1 MAAPRLVS
9 EIEPGRFLTG
19 SLFSRLHVNDHDQFE
34 VDVVVENAGGE
45 LIGIEVKLAASIKEG
60 DLRGLKRLDSI
71 AGGQLKLGVI
81 LYDGTERLPLGD
93 RL

>member
-1 MAAPRLVS
+1 LSLVAFS
-9 EIEPGRFLTG
+9 PAHYFPGCTDA
-19 SLFSRLHVNDHDQFE
+19 FSRLHVNDHDRFE

-45 LIGIEVKLAASIKEG
+45 LIGIEVKSAASIKEG

-71 AGGQLKLGVI
+71 AGGQFKLGVI

>member
-1 MAAPRLVS
+1 MAAPRLVA
-9 EIEPGRFLTG
+9 EIEPGRFFTG

-45 LIGIEVKLAASIKEG
+45 LIGIEVKSAASIKEG

-71 AGGQLKLGVI
+71 AGGQFKLGVI